1 MLILKKTKTP
11 RDIVEIIS
19 RKPQK
24 TFCKK
29 RLEIELKPWINGTG
43 TFYE

>member
-29 RLEIELKPWINGTG
+29 KTGNRIETLDKWHGYIL
-43 TFYE
+43 